1 MTPARNELES
11 LLLDMQAGSLDPEN
25 FARRLLDQQVFMPI
39 RDEKHNIAGFQ
50 LSTKAQP
57 LVVEDEEGNRV
68 LITFTAP
75 ERAKGFVAD
84 HPGFGGGLLTEVSW
98 ILHRIGADMGLS
110 INPGQDPGFDFDAD
124 MVAMM
129 ASLLPEQD
137 Q

>member
-1 MTPARNELES
+1 MTSARNELEA

-57 LVVEDEEGNRV
+57 LVVEDDEGNRV

-75 ERAKGFVAD
+75 ERAKAFVAD
-84 HPGFGGGLLTEVSW
+84 YPGFGGGLLTEVSW

-110 INPGQDPGFDFDAD
+110 INPGQEPGFDFDAD

>member
-1 MTPARNELES
+1 MTSARNELEA
-11 LLLDMQAGSLDPEN
+11 LLLDMQAGSLGPEN

-39 RDEKHNIAGFQ
+39 RDEKYTITGFQ

-57 LVVEDEEGNRV
+57 LVVEDDEGNRV

-75 ERAKGFVAD
+75 ERAKAFVAD
-84 HPGFGGGLLTEVSW
+84 YPGFSGGLLTEVSW
-98 ILHRIGADMGLS
+98 ILHRLGADMGLS
-110 INPGQDPGFDFDAD
+110 INPGQEPGFDFDAD

>member
-1 MTPARNELES
+1 MTSARNELEA

-57 LVVEDEEGNRV
+57 LVVEDDEGNRV

-75 ERAKGFVAD
+75 ERAKAFVAD
-84 HPGFGGGLLTEVSW
+84 YPGFGGGLLTEVSW

-110 INPGQDPGFDFDAD
+110 INPGQEPGFDFDAD

-129 ASLLPEQD
+129 ASLLPELD